1 MPWKESRIMNER
13 MKFVGDVLK
22 GERTMTELCRTY
34 GIARKTGY
42 KWMERYQVAGPSGL
56 EDLTHRPKKCPQAT
70 PEEIVNQVL
79 EVRYKYPTWGAK
91 KIRARLELS
100 NAAIEWP
107 AVSTVGEILKRAG
120 LVCKSKHRRRVM
132 ASEEPCCEA
141 NAPNHLWCMD
151 FKGFFRCQNR
161 QRCDTFTISDAYS
174 RFLIRCE
181 AIRKTDSESVDAICD
196 SAMREFGMPERIR
209 TDNGVPFASSG
220 LLGLSRLGLKW
231 IRLGIAHE
239 RIDPGMPTQN
249 ARHERLHRTLKQ
261 DAATPPAA
269 DLLDQQKRFLEFR
282 QVYNFERPHE
292 ALDLATPGSAYVPS
306 PRELPKCLPPIEYG
320 PDFVVRRVKNH
331 GEFGWNNEHVFISTV
346 LSREVLG
353 FLPIAEDVYQVW
365 WGNTWLGDFDA
376 WAMKFNPRKT
386 LY

>member
-1 MPWKESRIMNER
+1 MNEK

-42 KWMERYQVAGPSGL
+42 KWLERYHAAGPSGL
-56 EDLTHRPKKCPQAT
+56 EEVTHKPKTCPQAT
-70 PEEIVNQVL
+70 PEDIVNQVL
-79 EVRYKYPTWGAK
+79 EVRYKYPTWGAR
-91 KIRARLELS
+91 KIHAKLEKS
-100 NAAIEWP
+100 RPDTEWP
-107 AVSTVGEILKRAG
+107 AVSTISEILKRAG
-120 LVCKSKHRRRVM
+120 LVAKSKHRRRVM
-132 ASEEPCCEA
+132 ASEEPCCKA
-141 NAPNHLWCMD
+141 TGPNHLWCMD

-181 AIRKTDSESVDAICD
+181 AIKKTDSESVDAICD

-239 RIDPGMPTQN
+239 RIDPGTPTQN

-261 DAATPPAA
+261 DAATPPAE
-269 DLLDQQKRFLEFR
+269 DLAEQQKRFIDFQR
-282 QVYNFERPHE
+282 IYNFERPHE
-292 ALDLATPGSAYVPS
+292 SLNLATPASVYVHS
-306 PRELPKCLPPIEYG
+306 PRELPKGLPPIEYSRE
-320 PDFVVRRVKNH
+320 FLVRRVKNH
-331 GEFGWNNEHVFISTV
+331 GEFAWGNEYVFISNI
-346 LSREVLG
+346 LSRELIG
-353 FLPIAEDVYQVW
+353 FLPVDEDVYQVW

-376 WAMKFNPRKT
+376 WGMKFNPRKT
-386 LY
+386 FY